1 MSSFVGH
8 ALAPVILYAA
18 TEPGRIPRRALWP
31 MAMVAMA
38 WAPDA
43 DYLLRSLIL
52 PGDPP
57 IRVTHSVIGSLVL
70 PTIVIA
76 VLAARG
82 LRGRMLRLRGMQ
94 AGAAGLSHVLLD
106 LLVGVTPA
114 ALLWPFS
121 RVTVRLPGGVLP
133 SAGRLS
139 LGNPYL
145 YRNLL
150 IEIGVL
156 LPILGIV
163 ILLRGESTSRAR
175 RLIAVGGLC
184 AMSICFMLLSAALP
198 R

>member
-1 MSSFVGH
+1 VGH

-18 TEPGRIPRRALWP
+18 TEPGPVPRRPLWP
-31 MAMVAMA
+31 LALVAMA

-57 IRVTHSVIGSLVL
+57 IRVTHSIAGSLVV
-70 PTIVIA
+70 PAIVI
-76 VLAARG
+76 VFLAMRG
-82 LRGRMLRLRGMQ
+82 LRGKMLRLRAMQ

-121 RVTVRLPGGVLP
+121 SATVRLAGGILP

-139 LGNPYL
+139 PGNPYL

-150 IEIGVL
+150 LELGVL
-156 LPILGIV
+156 LPILGIMV
-163 ILLRGESTSRAR
+163 LLRAEPKSRAR
-175 RLIAVGGLC
+175 RLIAVGGLG
-184 AMSICFMLLSAALP
+184 AVSICFMLLSAGLP